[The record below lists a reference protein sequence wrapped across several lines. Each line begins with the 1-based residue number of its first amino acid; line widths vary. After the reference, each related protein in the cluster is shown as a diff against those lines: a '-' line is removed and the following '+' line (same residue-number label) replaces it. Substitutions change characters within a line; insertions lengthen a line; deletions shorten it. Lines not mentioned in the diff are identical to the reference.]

1 MPEHHIYTNLCNVSP
16 TNTFPAKGRCERSDA
31 VGSRRPSA
39 ATQESASEA
48 TQVRAQ
54 RSRITRVHYNQILSY
69 LRPVKLTSFL
79 FTLYLACLAVY
90 PCSDQHSCAD
100 EKKAGITIVDTTDH
114 DHDANESDH
123 CTPFCICSCC
133 STSMQATALLNIDL
147 QQTTHNTVFI
157 PYRENY
163 IPNTSHSI
171 WQPPKS
177 A

>member
-1 MPEHHIYTNLCNVSP
+1 MVYVWIVYGKCMKSIFDY
-16 TNTFPAKGRCERSDA
+16 NTVATIRYQGQEVRCSDKK
-31 VGSRRPSA
+31 
-39 ATQESASEA
+39 
-48 TQVRAQ
+48 
-54 RSRITRVHYNQILSY
+54 QILSY
-69 LRPVKLTSFL
+69 LSPVKLTCFI

-90 PCSDQHSCAD
+90 PCSDRYTCAD

-163 IPNTSHSI
+163 IPNSSHSI